1 MLNFK
6 SVRDRLTFLFV
17 LLSAVS
23 TLVVGIYFI
32 GSQIRGNDEQVE
44 TYKTELSQQYD
55 RELRIQTEGLIS
67 AVEGLYKE

>member
-6 SVRDRLTFLFV
+6 SVRDRLTVLFV

-32 GSQIRGNDEQVE
+32 GSQIRSNDEQVE
-44 TYKTELSQQYD
+44 SYKTKLSQQYD

-67 AVEGLYKE
+67 AVEGL